1 MWTALLSRQWAVLST
16 WWTRRHGG
24 RMYHVKLRDRLDGW
38 TVVVEMR
45 LDAEGS
51 SRLVW
56 ASGAGGSTTEC
67 LGTLDRW
74 LALG

>member
-1 MWTALLSRQWAVLST
+1 
-16 WWTRRHGG
+16 
-24 RMYHVKLRDRLDGW
+24 MYHVKVRDRFDGW
-38 TVVVEMR
+38 TVLVEMR

-56 ASGAGGSTTEC
+56 ASGAGGSMTEC
-67 LGTLDRW
+67 LATLDRW